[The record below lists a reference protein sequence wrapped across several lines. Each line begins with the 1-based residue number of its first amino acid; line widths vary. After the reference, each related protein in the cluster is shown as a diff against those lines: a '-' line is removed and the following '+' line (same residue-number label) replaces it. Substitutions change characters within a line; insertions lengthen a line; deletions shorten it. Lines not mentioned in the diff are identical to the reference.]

1 MKAVQSSKYV
11 QSVQIEGSTISRE
24 VKQLMLREL
33 QKNREIKRIGDIEN
47 IDTEGAE
54 LNLADMDVQ
63 AEVVS
68 KMIRDF
74 TSLE

>member
-1 MKAVQSSKYV
+1 MQV
-11 QSVQIEGSTISRE
+11 EGSTMSRE
-24 VKQLMLREL
+24 VKLLMLREL

-54 LNLADMDVQ
+54 LNLVDTQVN
-63 AEVVS
+63 VGVLT
-68 KMIRDF
+68 KMVRDF

>member
-1 MKAVQSSKYV
+1 M
-11 QSVQIEGSTISRE
+11 QIEGSTISRE